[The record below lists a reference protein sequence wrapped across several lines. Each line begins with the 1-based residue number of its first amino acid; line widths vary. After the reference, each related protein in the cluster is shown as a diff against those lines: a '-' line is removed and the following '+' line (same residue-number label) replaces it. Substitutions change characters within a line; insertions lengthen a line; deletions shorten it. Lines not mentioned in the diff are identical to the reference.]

1 MLLIACLNLITGT
14 TCLRL
19 EGSATHASCERR
31 NERLKKAASN
41 EDCRP
46 AREAKAA
53 VKLGFAAGGAHEG
66 KRKTKS
72 FFSFL
77 FPFLFSSVFN
87 TSFFVSHLSL
97 RTELSDCMLLAA
109 GKYTRKSKSGKEK
122 QIE

>member
-1 MLLIACLNLITGT
+1 MRPASDATNDSRK
-14 TCLRL
+14 RL
-19 EGSATHASCERR
+19 PT
-31 NERLKKAASN
+31 KT

-77 FPFLFSSVFN
+77 FFFFSRQFSI
-87 TSFFVSHLSL
+87 HLSL
-97 RTELSDCMLLAA
+97 
-109 GKYTRKSKSGKEK
+109 
-122 QIE
+122 

>member
-14 TCLRL
+14 TWLRL
-19 EGSATHASCERR
+19 EGSATHASCVLRASDATNDSR
-31 NERLKKAASN
+31 KRLPTKT

-77 FPFLFSSVFN
+77 FFFFSRQFSI
-87 TSFFVSHLSL
+87 HLSL
-97 RTELSDCMLLAA
+97 
-109 GKYTRKSKSGKEK
+109 
-122 QIE
+122 

>member
-1 MLLIACLNLITGT
+1 M
-14 TCLRL
+14 RP
-19 EGSATHASCERR
+19 ASERR

-77 FPFLFSSVFN
+77 FFFFSRQFSI
-87 TSFFVSHLSL
+87 HLSL
-97 RTELSDCMLLAA
+97 
-109 GKYTRKSKSGKEK
+109 
-122 QIE
+122 